1 MRPKN
6 LVEILETGN
15 LEEKIEAVRQLSG
28 TLDRTEL
35 AAISRYAYFSEITS
49 LRQAAEE
56 TLRKSSIN
64 YIPSLSS
71 YFYVIP
77 WDSGNIFEREDFE
90 ALYLQVLKRSEKFSQ
105 ISAQSI
111 KEILRDNPSTIVIF
125 RAIAGYTLDEISFV
139 LNLKYDVNF
148 SKDHLQTIERQGS
161 NASRGIIKRW
171 NQVVDL
177 IANLF
182 YQSVDPTFLEV
193 PPGIDQIKFRLL
205 TDKFDTRN
213 GWSGVTRAARERV
226 SYQDLLYQRYI
237 GGTFRQ
243 ARDIS
248 SSLKADI
255 LEGPIEH
262 LLRTNGI
269 PFYKTEFREKVE
281 GWDQAPD
288 FFIPN
293 KEAPKA
299 IIEAKVAEDGGTAR
313 DKAARI
319 KVLAGIAKS
328 RGIGLISVVDGKG
341 FRRINDVLL
350 PIIAYSYGLIFSYS
364 NKEEILNVPVIA
376 QFIGTS
382 KG

>member
-1 MRPKN
+1 MKPKN
-6 LVEILETGN
+6 LIKLLETGN
-15 LEEKIEAVRQLSG
+15 LEEKIKAIKELSG

-35 AAISRYAYFSEITS
+35 AALSRYAYFSEILS

-56 TLRKSSIN
+56 ALRESSVN

-77 WDSGNIFEREDFE
+77 WDARNIFEREDFE
-90 ALYLQVLKRSEKFSQ
+90 ALYFQVVKRTKAFSE
-105 ISAQSI
+105 ISEQSI
-111 KEILRDNPSTIVIF
+111 REILRENPRTIVIF
-125 RAIAGYTLDEISFV
+125 RAIAGYTLNEISFV
-139 LNLKYDVNF
+139 LNLKYDVKF
-148 SKDHLQTIERQGS
+148 SKEHLQNIERQGS
-161 NASRGIIKRW
+161 KASRGIIRRW
-171 NQVVDL
+171 NQILDH

-182 YQSVDPTFLEV
+182 HKSVDPTFLEV
-193 PPGIDQIKFRLL
+193 PLGIDEAKFRLL
-205 TDKFDTRN
+205 TNKFDTRS
-213 GWSGVTRAARERV
+213 GWSGVTRVAREGV
-226 SYQDLLYQRYI
+226 PYQDLLYQRYI

-248 SSLKADI
+248 SSFKANI

-262 LLRTNGI
+262 LLRTKGI
-269 PFYKTEFREKVE
+269 PYYKTELREKVE

-319 KVLAGIAKS
+319 KVLASMAQPRGIA
-328 RGIGLISVVDGKG
+328 LISVVDGKG
-341 FRRINDVLL
+341 FTRINDVLL
-350 PIIAYSYGLIFSYS
+350 PIIAYSYGLIFSHS

-382 KG
+382 KR